1 STIYVAGGQQQVQN
15 ARSTRHFFSLNIA
28 GVGDSLSTHWKSLP
42 SWPGP
47 PRILAV
53 SAAQNDGVNKKFYL
67 FSGRRI
73 VPDQKL
79 EVLKDVYVINPE
91 TQKWQTLGPIQLNK
105 NDSTRSV

>member
-1 STIYVAGGQQQVQN
+1 DPAQKEVRFQEMQGLPVPLAFMTGAKIGSTIYVAGGQQQVQN

-47 PRILAV
+47 SRILAV

-73 VPDQKL
+73 APD
-79 EVLKDVYVINPE
+79 
-91 TQKWQTLGPIQLNK
+91 
-105 NDSTRSV
+105 